1 MYYVIKI
8 ASFLFRFTLCTVT
21 VNLIPI
27 FSSTD
32 LIESI
37 ISEAIP
43 IHSIM
48 MVISYKITRIFYDP
62 KHNDKTEGA
71 ILYFFFYVL
80 AVLPLTIWALLDLTK
95 KGILPILG

>member
-1 MYYVIKI
+1 MYNKIRI
-8 ASFLFRFTLCTVT
+8 ASFLFRFLLCTVT

-32 LIESI
+32 FIESI
-37 ISEAIP
+37 FSEAIP

-62 KHNDKTEGA
+62 KCDDKEQGA
-71 ILYFFFYVL
+71 IIYFFIYVL
-80 AVLPLTIWALLDLTK
+80 IVLPLTVWALLDLTK